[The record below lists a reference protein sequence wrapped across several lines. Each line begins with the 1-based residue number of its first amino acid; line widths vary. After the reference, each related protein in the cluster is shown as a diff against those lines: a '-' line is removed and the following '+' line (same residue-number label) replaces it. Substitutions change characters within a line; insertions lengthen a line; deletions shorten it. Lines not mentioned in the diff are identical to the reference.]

1 MSVFRRYSSESA
13 PPSLFYIRGMENVKS
28 SIDDNFVFLEKQS
41 SLDMSTESGEES
53 LTIFNESDSNP
64 WNGRGY
70 ISQLTTP
77 MATLRLSPITL
88 SPRSSLW
95 SCDPGSGLPWLSQS
109 ARPGVER
116 PRLPSSRDRASAPP
130 NINQTWTEDR

>member
-1 MSVFRRYSSESA
+1 M
-13 PPSLFYIRGMENVKS
+13 
-28 SIDDNFVFLEKQS
+28 FLEKQS
-41 SLDMSTESGEES
+41 SLDTESGEES

-77 MATLRLSPITL
+77 MATPHLSPVTL

-109 ARPGVER
+109 ARPGVTR
-116 PRLPSSRDRASAPP
+116 PGLVASRDRASAPP
-130 NINQTWTEDR
+130 DILGHTWADDR